1 VDQYALQALAYS
13 ALHHHR
19 VVADTHHPA
28 SYAEFHTFDSTYE
41 NYCLT
46 NVHVLNDFV
55 RSVWITVP
63 VRAKATLLIGRHW
76 PVLWRLGFRDLP
88 G

>member
-1 VDQYALQALAYS
+1 VDQYALQALAYP

-19 VVADTHHPA
+19 VVAHFHHPA
-28 SYAEFHTFDSTYE
+28 SFSGLHTLDATYE
-41 NYCLT
+41 NHCLT
-46 NVHVLNDFV
+46 NVHGLNDFV
-55 RSVWITVP
+55 WFVWVTVP
-63 VRAKATLLIGRHW
+63 VRAKSTLLIGRHW